1 MIHLIVLATALLH
14 LQDPVGDA
22 VGDGTLAP
30 PTAPVYANTA
40 DFDLQSVSVM
50 DDPKLT
56 VRVTL
61 GSISNPGHLPNG
73 FSSPIIEVY
82 LDTGPGGSNA
92 LLPGSGMVMP
102 SKRGWNVALRATGD
116 QVYAVT
122 PRSQGDPG
130 SWPHLPA
137 SVEVQGNTLLIHTD
151 LPRPD
156 HADIYALTGVYDP
169 FASDA
174 WRPLTSSVS
183 PWAFSSAKQRVPV
196 VDLLASSQRAQRREI
211 DSGVLAPYRPRTHGL
226 GWLLLMVLGVIIAAA
241 GTMLR
246 RRVPQTRR
254 PLALPPPPPRDP
266 EERHRLPPFWGGM
279 PPIERSFL
287 DEVEDVSLWPEA
299 FTSVGPAEGGPVAHP
314 DRAPDGA
321 DVPHAGEQ
329 LVAEE
334 RADAGVEHA
343 DGDVSAPPPEEPAR
357 GVEVADDAEATSDV
371 AAASGVE
378 AAGDEPA
385 ADEPAAEEAEEAHAE
400 AADADATAAVD
411 EPVAG
416 DAEALGG
423 DVVAAADEDVPDD
436 AEAAAADAPVP
447 VDEAVAGDA
456 EALGGDV
463 VAAGDGDAVD
473 EAEEAQVEAAA
484 ADAPVPDA
492 EAVAG
497 DAEAADGKQAEAR
510 DAAGDSGETAT
521 DQDVASERR
530 S

>member
-22 VGDGTLAP
+22 VGDGSLAP

-82 LDTGPGGSNA
+82 LDTGPGGSSA

-102 SKRGWNVALRATGD
+102 AKHGWNVALRATGD

-122 PRSQGDPG
+122 PRAQGDPG

-151 LPRPD
+151 LPRPE
-156 HADIYALTGVYDP
+156 HAVIYALTGVYDP

-196 VDLLASSQRAQRREI
+196 VDLLASSQRAQRRAI
-211 DSGVLAPYRPRTHGL
+211 DSGVLAPYRARTHGL

-246 RRVPQTRR
+246 RRVPLTRR
-254 PLALPPPPPRDP
+254 PLALPPPRDP

-287 DEVEDVSLWPEA
+287 DEVEDVSLWPETFA
-299 FTSVGPAEGGPVAHP
+299 SVGAAEVGPVAHP
-314 DRAPDGA
+314 NRAPDEA
-321 DVPHAGEQ
+321 EAPHAGDE
-329 LVAEE
+329 LVAED
-334 RADAGVEHA
+334 RADAGVE
-343 DGDVSAPPPEEPAR
+343 R
-357 GVEVADDAEATSDV
+357 
-371 AAASGVE
+371 

-385 ADEPAAEEAEEAHAE
+385 PPPEELARAVEA
-400 AADADATAAVD
+400 
-411 EPVAG
+411 AG
-416 DAEALGG
+416 DAEAAD
-423 DVVAAADEDVPDD
+423 DVAVAAAVEATADEATADEMAADEMAADEDVADEAAGD
-436 AEAAAADAPVP
+436 EAEAGEVAAGEVAADEVAADEAVEARAEAVATGAPVP
-447 VDEAVAGDA
+447 ADEAVAGDA
-456 EALGGDV
+456 G
-463 VAAGDGDAVD
+463 
-473 EAEEAQVEAAA
+473 AAA
-484 ADAPVPDA
+484 
-492 EAVAG
+492 
-497 DAEAADGKQAEAR
+497 GKQAEAP

-521 DQDVASERR
+521 DQDIASERT